1 MKNTMAKRAMKNM
14 VLSAIV
20 LIPLQI
26 NTGILPEGNIGF
38 TSENNTKTLAM
49 EEVPPSA
56 SPRVVLLDLEGKY
69 YSVENFLEEKRD
81 TIEFMSKTFGI
92 DSKYIFEDLVKI
104 NDKYIYEKTNIGKLV
119 DKNGRNKSFKT
130 FEEGLIEYLYDF
142 ASKNSKL
149 VSNKIVP
156 YTGSADYIEDLIKYF
171 TDIYDNVDYLTA
183 VSIGAAE
190 SGYYKVKYM
199 LNVNNVY
206 GGMSK
211 NGLIKHK
218 NIEYGVLS
226 YIRLLSKN
234 YYGKG
239 LTTLESIGRIYCP
252 IFNASGQKVARPH
265 WINLVNAA
273 KAKYKDSY
281 EVITVANLI
290 DD

>member
-1 MKNTMAKRAMKNM
+1 MKHTVANKAIKNI
-14 VLSAIV
+14 VLSAMV
-20 LIPLQI
+20 LIPLQL
-26 NTGILPEGNIGF
+26 NTGLLPEGNIGIA
-38 TSENNTKTLAM
+38 SDGNTKTLAM

-69 YSVENFLEEKRD
+69 YSVESFLNEKSD
-81 TIEFMSKTFGI
+81 TIAFLSKTFGI
-92 DSKYIFEDLVKI
+92 DSKYIYEDLINV
-104 NDKYIYEKTNIGKLV
+104 NDKYIYEKKNIGKLT
-119 DKNGRNKSFKT
+119 DKNGRLKNFNS
-130 FEEGLIEYLYDF
+130 FEEGLIEYLYNF
-142 ASKNSKL
+142 ASKNPRL
-149 VSNKIVP
+149 VSKKIVP

-190 SGYYKVKYM
+190 SGYYKVRYM
-199 LNVNNVY
+199 LNVNNVF

-211 NGLIKHK
+211 NGLIKYK

-239 LTTLESIGRIYCP
+239 LTTLEAIGRIYCP
-252 IFNASGQKVARPH
+252 IINEAGQKVARPH
-265 WINLVNAA
+265 WLNLVNAA
-273 KAKYKDSY
+273 KSKYKDSY

-290 DD
+290 GD

>member
-1 MKNTMAKRAMKNM
+1 MKHTVANKAIKNM

-20 LIPLQI
+20 LLPFQL
-26 NTGILPEGNIGF
+26 NTGIIPEGNIGLA
-38 TSENNTKTLAM
+38 SDSNTKTLAM

-69 YSVENFLEEKRD
+69 YSIESFLDEKSD

-92 DSKYIFEDLVKI
+92 DYEYIYEDLIKI
-104 NDKYIYEKTNIGKLV
+104 NEKYIYEKNNIGKLT
-119 DKNGRNKSFKT
+119 DKDGKLKTFKS
-130 FEEGLIEYLYDF
+130 FEEGLIEYLYSF
-142 ASKNSKL
+142 ASKNPRL
-149 VSNKIVP
+149 VSKKITP
-156 YTGSADYIEDLIKYF
+156 YTGNAQYVEDLIKYF
-171 TDIYDNVDYLTA
+171 TDIYDNVDYVTA

-199 LNVNNVY
+199 LRANNVY

-211 NGLIKHK
+211 NGLIRYK

-226 YIRLLSKN
+226 YIRLLSKS

-252 IFNASGQKVARPH
+252 IINSQGQKVARPH
-265 WINLVNAA
+265 WIDLVNTA
-273 KAKYKDSY
+273 KRKYADSY
-281 EVITVANLI
+281 EVVTVAELLN
-290 DD
+290 D